1 MTVTVTIAALV
12 IAGLIL
18 LALVKGT
25 RKSKKS
31 DPSLH
36 DDSNDESSVIPWEW
50 EPVSPSEP
58 VNVVIEEPVFESP
71 KVKEPIVTEKKAP
84 KKLAEKPKVKDKP
97 KTKAE
102 PKSKKEVKK
111 ESKPTKKFEKKID
124 KKKSPKKPGK
134 GDKLLLS

>member
-18 LALVKGT
+18 LALVKGIS
-25 RKSKKS
+25 KSKKS
-31 DPSLH
+31 DSSLN
-36 DDSNDESSVIPWEW
+36 DSPDDESSVIPWEW
-50 EPVSPSEP
+50 EQVSPSKP

-71 KVKEPIVTEKKAP
+71 KFKESIVIEKKAP
-84 KKLAEKPKVKDKP
+84 KKLTEKAKIKDKA

-102 PKSKKEVKK
+102 PKSKKEGKK

-134 GDKLLLS
+134 GDNLLLS

>member
-1 MTVTVTIAALV
+1 MTVTVIIAALV

-18 LALVKGT
+18 LALVKGIS
-25 RKSKKS
+25 KSKKS
-31 DPSLH
+31 DSLLN
-36 DDSNDESSVIPWEW
+36 DSPDDESSVIPWEW
-50 EPVSPSEP
+50 EPVSSSEP

-71 KVKEPIVTEKKAP
+71 KAKESIVIEKKAP
-84 KKLAEKPKVKDKP
+84 KKLTEKAKIKDKA

-102 PKSKKEVKK
+102 PKKKKEVKK
-111 ESKPTKKFEKKID
+111 ESKPTKKFEKKVD